1 MPDLQVPASDIQV
14 DANGVTVSFDLM
26 QYLRGRAPDT
36 MAVVDLLSG
45 PPPLGRALPDP
56 IQALKNLLSAIQETF
71 KLKFPFPA
79 LADVGST
86 VPPPPDPIQVLG
98 DIVNAINTAESKLNE
113 QNFVISGG
121 SVEAKLNLG
130 PAGVT
135 VNFSLTPKPYS

>member
-36 MAVVDLLSG
+36 MAVVDVLSG

-71 KLKFPFPA
+71 KLKFPFPT